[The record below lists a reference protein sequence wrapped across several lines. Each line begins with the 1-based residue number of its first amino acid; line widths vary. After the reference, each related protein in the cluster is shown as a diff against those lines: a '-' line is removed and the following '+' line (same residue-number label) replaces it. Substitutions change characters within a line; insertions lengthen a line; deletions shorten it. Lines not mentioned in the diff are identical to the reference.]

1 MAPNESVLAG
11 QDPLLVG
18 FFELTCYLDTG
29 SATSMR
35 DRDDELGIED
45 TSDLRDADWIE
56 INKLRDAYKTGGQQA
71 LKEAWRKLKD
81 DPVSTMRVYGAFFPE
96 KLRNTIKEVM
106 AAEGVTFKDLKE
118 MIEKA
123 KSATH

>member
-1 MAPNESVLAG
+1 
-11 QDPLLVG
+11 
-18 FFELTCYLDTG
+18 
-29 SATSMR
+29 MR

-45 TSDLRDADWIE
+45 TSGLRDADWIE

-96 KLRNTIKEVM
+96 KLRNTIKDVM
-106 AAEGVTFKDLKE
+106 AAEGITFKDLKE

>member
-1 MAPNESVLAG
+1 
-11 QDPLLVG
+11 
-18 FFELTCYLDTG
+18 
-29 SATSMR
+29 MR

-81 DPVSTMRVYGAFFPE
+81 DPVSMMRVYGAFFPE
-96 KLRNTIKEVM
+96 KLRNTIKDVM
-106 AAEGVTFKDLKE
+106 AAEGVTFEDLKE